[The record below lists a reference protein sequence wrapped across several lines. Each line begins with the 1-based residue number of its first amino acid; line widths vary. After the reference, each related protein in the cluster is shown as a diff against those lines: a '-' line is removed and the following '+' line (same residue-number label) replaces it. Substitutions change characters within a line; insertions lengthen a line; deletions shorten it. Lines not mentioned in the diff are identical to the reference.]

1 MGREAVVGVCA
12 EPECAEAAV
21 ISFGER
27 SVCRGHYLAYCYKR
41 LGTIAENVKDHHIS
55 EEEAEA
61 ATGFLQDCMRFAAD
75 VANAQELPSNLQK
88 AQVFDVLLWA
98 SELHGRLRR
107 SPRRLARFPILLRSD
122 IPGRV
127 WEVRAETQV
136 VSRHGMRVIC
146 RAEVRVKDT
155 LTCIRLDN
163 GRRTEATVAW
173 TNRNDSG
180 ECQAGLEFVRD
191 ENFWGLAW
199 DQPSVGADHR

>member
-1 MGREAVVGVCA
+1 VGGICA
-12 EPECAEAAV
+12 EPECAEVAV
-21 ISFGER
+21 VSIEDRF
-27 SVCRGHYLAYCYKR
+27 VCRGHYVAHCYKR
-41 LGTIAENVKDHHIS
+41 LETISQNVKDHQIGQ
-55 EEEAEA
+55 EEAEA
-61 ATGFLQDCMRFAAD
+61 ATRFLQDCMRSAAD
-75 VANAQELPSNLQK
+75 IASATQTPTNLQQ

-127 WEVRAETQV
+127 WEVRAQTQV

-146 RAEVRVKDT
+146 RAEVRAKDT

-163 GRRTEATVAW
+163 GRRAEATVAW

-199 DQPSVGADHR
+199 DQPSGDDADR